1 MRSRFFSVALISV
14 AIPEVLAAIAWI
26 QGIFR
31 PNHTALV
38 PRAVA
43 RNRRRNFHLRNAV
56 KRFSWPTA
64 PYAIKPADRDRKARA
79 IRRWPVLKLPTADPV
94 APRWS

>member
-31 PNHTALV
+31 PNHTGLV
-38 PRAVA
+38 PAAVA
-43 RNRRRNFHLRNAV
+43 SNRRRNFHLPNAV
-56 KRFSWPTA
+56 KRCLWQTA
-64 PYAIKPADRDRKARA
+64 PYAIKPAERDRKARA
-79 IRRWPVLKLPTADPV
+79 IRRWRVLKSPMAAPVVLP
-94 APRWS
+94 WS